1 MRGLSYV
8 GAETLS
14 DEEAERMWLHLK
26 EAFGQI
32 FNHNA
37 ASLSFEELYRY
48 AYSLVLHKRGQ
59 KLYEET
65 YCCVRDE
72 LQSVAAAVREERAP
86 LIFLEKLVKSFNDHA
101 VNMRLTSDVL
111 MYLDKNFVPSQDLS
125 PVYPM
130 GLKLFCEVVLRD
142 PVIGQRCR
150 SLLLSL
156 ISAERSGETVDL
168 QPVRLAVGMFTSL
181 SSFLEEAIYQ
191 EEFEKP
197 FLQDTKEYYT
207 REAEELARN
216 SSVTEFL
223 KKAQARMTQESFLVA
238 SHLSEET
245 AIPLS
250 QLLFSVWIAAHY
262 KALANDPHT
271 GAPFLM
277 RNNKLEELHRM
288 YCLFARV
295 PGALEELKDTMKKT
309 LEEYGYA
316 ILRDPEKAKEA
327 VSFVSSFLSLKHKF
341 SKLVREAFCDNQ
353 EMHAAMKTSFEGF
366 LGSDTRYAS
375 FLAAYLD
382 EFFRKGART
391 ANEAETEE
399 ILESL
404 LSLFRYLK
412 DKDIFEAYYKQL
424 LSRRLLQHRSASI
437 EAEKLF
443 VAKLRAE
450 CGQQYTAKLESMF
463 RDLLAAGKLM
473 EDFSRF
479 RLQLSEGSAKSERCL
494 GVQHG
499 MQAEL
504 ARQLQ
509 QNTEADTSVHE
520 QELPP
525 SGSCG
530 STAGLPCAA
539 TASSGMWGEREEG
552 HAGGSPSSGDAPWSR
567 DCSECAGR
575 NATSAAEEQ
584 TGGGRGGESTLRAA
598 SHGLRVGTA
607 ASATPEFEC
616 TVLTHATWL
625 GGGECLA
632 DLSLLPPSLRWSV
645 DAFTTFYL
653 SKHSGRV
660 LKFAL
665 EEGRALVRGTF
676 VTSRH
681 DLDCSTLQMCI
692 LCLFNEST
700 SLSVGLLISRL
711 REKAGSHVAEAELR
725 RQLTSLCTPKCRLL
739 RKRTPEGTSTSRE
752 LHDGDILEVNAEFSM
767 RLFRIKVPLVTLAS
781 MGASEPLLEPQAG
794 ADVPASIE
802 QDRNHLVEAAIV
814 RVMKSRQQIR
824 HNDLL
829 EEVTQL
835 LSPRFI
841 PSASLIKQRIEV
853 LIEREYIQRGPEDM
867 RKYSY
872 VA

>member
-1 MRGLSYV
+1 MGGEAAALGAPNVRSALRSAMRGLSYV

-309 LEEYGYA
+309 LEEY
-316 ILRDPEKAKEA
+316 DPEKAKEA

-412 DKDIFEAYYKQL
+412 DKDIFEAYYKQ
-424 LSRRLLQHRSASI
+424 HRSASI

-479 RLQLSEGSAKSERCL
+479 RLQLSEGS
-494 GVQHG
+494 
-499 MQAEL
+499 
-504 ARQLQ
+504 
-509 QNTEADTSVHE
+509 VHE

-552 HAGGSPSSGDAPWSR
+552 HAGGSPSSGDAPWI
-567 DCSECAGR
+567 
-575 NATSAAEEQ
+575 
-584 TGGGRGGESTLRAA
+584 
-598 SHGLRVGTA
+598 
-607 ASATPEFEC
+607 
-616 TVLTHATWL
+616 
-625 GGGECLA
+625 
-632 DLSLLPPSLRWSV
+632 

-867 RKYSY
+867 
-872 VA
+872 